1 MRKYLLLVLMSIPFI
16 SSCIS
21 DDCTDCADMTYDTKV
36 RLQVTWPSNLSSTK
50 SNDDLFINNFTLF
63 VFNADGSLN
72 TIKKVNNPAGPVP
85 YSTNVT
91 MNITSSA
98 KYIYAIANCDDLLS
112 TSPTSYIA
120 KQVNQNMATLKTFFD
135 NTFAV
140 SLDSIYGGSQ
150 LVLTG
155 YTDAIS
161 QDGSNP
167 YNYAATVRLKPIV
180 SKFDIK
186 VSSVTGT
193 TPPDY
198 IGCIQSI
205 DAFVLN
211 SRSRAKLFS
220 PNITCP
226 YIHGAYQPFWMQ
238 YQRNFGF
245 NDTNRVNSNLAKVI
259 PYTIGTS
266 PFSTTELS
274 IYSSENDI
282 TLTPVNKPTLVVLKI
297 RYKMQSIDGTPEVF
311 DRFYT
316 VSLTTPTIST
326 SSNIRGK
333 LYTINFSLSGKFWGA
348 LSPLSSMMSPYSPL
362 PYKETKDLIYVPQEK
377 YSTVKVSNW
386 N

>member
-1 MRKYLLLVLMSIPFI
+1 MLMSIPFI

-36 RLQVTWPSNLSSTK
+36 RLKVTWPSNLSSTK
-50 SNDDLFINNFTLF
+50 STDLYINNFTLF
-63 VFNADGSLN
+63 VFNSDGSVN
-72 TIKKVNNPAGPVP
+72 TIKKVNNPSGPVP

-98 KYIYAIANCDDLLS
+98 KYIYAIANCDDILS

-155 YTDAIS
+155 YTDSILQS
-161 QDGSNP
+161 GTNP

-186 VSSVTGT
+186 VSSVGT
-193 TPPDY
+193 TPSDY

-205 DAFVLN
+205 NAFVLN

-220 PNITCP
+220 PNITFP
-226 YIHGAYQPFWMQ
+226 YIHGAYESFWMQ
-238 YQRNFGF
+238 YQRNFEF

-259 PYTIGTS
+259 PYTISTS
-266 PFSTTELS
+266 PFTTTELS

-282 TLTPVNKPTLVVLKI
+282 TLTPINKPTLVVIKI
-297 RYKMQSIDGTPEVF
+297 RYKMTSIDGTPEVF
-311 DRFYT
+311 DRFFT

-348 LSPLSSMMSPYSPL
+348 LSPLSSMMAPYSPL
-362 PYKETKDLIYVPQEK
+362 PSSKGKKDLIYVPQEK